1 MAVYHV
7 ENRAPAICIG
17 SLMYYVKVIRG
28 CIFFFIL
35 SMNLNSIFPFS
46 KLINVSH
53 YKVM

>member
-7 ENRAPAICIG
+7 ENRAPAICIHVG
-17 SLMYYVKVIRG
+17 SLMYYVKVIGG
-28 CIFFFIL
+28 CIIDELEFDL
-35 SMNLNSIFPFS
+35 PFS